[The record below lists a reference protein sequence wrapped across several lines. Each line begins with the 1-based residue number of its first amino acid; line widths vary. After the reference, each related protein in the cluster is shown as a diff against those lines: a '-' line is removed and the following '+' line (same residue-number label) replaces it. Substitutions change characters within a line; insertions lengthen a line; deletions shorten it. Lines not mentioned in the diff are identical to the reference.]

1 MIDTYR
7 VDEPQFMHAR
17 NLKYIRHNMHNSKME
32 EMAGGLLPESFSP
45 INKSL
50 KASPYSILRKSD
62 EIEVQETMEKMH
74 ERALAANHGGA
85 RTTRTELLRQLALK

>member
-1 MIDTYR
+1 
-7 VDEPQFMHAR
+7 
-17 NLKYIRHNMHNSKME
+17 ME

-85 RTTRTELLRQLALK
+85 RTTRTELQSFADRDQPAGHTSVPPAIR